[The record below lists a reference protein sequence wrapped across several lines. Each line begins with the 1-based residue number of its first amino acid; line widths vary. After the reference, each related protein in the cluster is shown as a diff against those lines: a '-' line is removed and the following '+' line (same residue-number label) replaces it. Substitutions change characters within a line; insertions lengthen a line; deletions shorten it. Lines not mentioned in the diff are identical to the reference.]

1 MERMKNSRKSSIK
14 GRNKF
19 NQTSLIRNKDYKCIN
34 QDESVG
40 IIFTERN
47 SKSRPC
53 SPKSTITKK
62 KIYEPLSDIKTIEID
77 VANEISPPWFNLKVI
92 EGTYATSKTLLKEAM
107 KNYFVFLEFFKKI
120 ENFSQQ
126 NHAGDISELL
136 AKNEKLFFKELQSVK
151 ELNMDI
157 DGIQKQIQEFDFIL
171 EGMNDISVPQVAKI
185 QHEWNSNTNS
195 VPCLGIN

>member
-1 MERMKNSRKSSIK
+1 MKNNRKSSIK

-19 NQTSLIRNKDYKCIN
+19 NQTSLIRNKDYKCVN
-34 QDESVG
+34 QDESIG

-53 SPKSTITKK
+53 SPKCISNKK
-62 KIYEPLSDIKTIEID
+62 KISEPLSDIKTIEID
-77 VANEISPPWFNLKVI
+77 VANDITPPWFNLKVI
-92 EGTYATSKTLLKEAM
+92 EGTYSTSKTLLREAM

-126 NHAGDISELL
+126 NHAGDISELI
-136 AKNEKLFFKELQSVK
+136 AKNEKLFFKDLQSVK

-171 EGMNDISVPQVAKI
+171 EGMNDISVPQAAKI
-185 QHEWNSNTNS
+185 QHEWNAQTSS